1 MMPSPTK
8 DIDNQNNNNIPP
20 NASNSLVAPTFT
32 ENLLHSDDDVPL
44 SVKLAK
50 MRAQRDEQLKAAK
63 AKKELELKEKE
74 LLKKKRALEELE
86 AEKMKPPVEP
96 LKEPQSETDSEASP
110 IVKRTKIET
119 DKESDKPFVEI
130 SKEKLV
136 RKEHIRETPSQPP
149 TIIKEKEPTLKS
161 VEIKIPKEK
170 KESKPKEE
178 KKPKIKKDKPEK
190 EIKKEKAKKPVKEED
205 ENEEGSDYAAWQAS
219 NFDGTVKW
227 NTLEH
232 NGLLFPPPYIPH
244 GIPLVYDGKKL
255 VLEPDAEEVA
265 SFFAA
270 LIETDHGKNPTFQQN
285 FFSDFKDVLK
295 DCKSKYKET
304 IKEFGK
310 CNFKLMFDY
319 FAGLKEEKKAMTKEQ
334 KEEQKELKK
343 QLEDKYGWAYLDG
356 EKEKVGN
363 FRVEPPGLFRG
374 RGKHPKTGKLK
385 RRVMPEQ
392 VTVNIG
398 KEAKVPEPPFGHRWG
413 NIVHDNT
420 VTWLATWTENI
431 NGNIKYVFLAPGSS
445 LKSQSD
451 LKKFET
457 ARKLKQHVGHIRD
470 DYMKELKDKE
480 MMVRQRATAL
490 WLIDKLALRAGNEK
504 GEDEADTVGCCSLR
518 CEHVVL
524 EEPDQVIFDFLGK
537 DSIRY
542 YNKVAVDPIVFKNMQ
557 LFMKPPKQPQDPIFD
572 RLNTA
577 TLNKYLT
584 TLMPGLTAKVF
595 RTYNASHTFQNELDS
610 TPFEGTVAEKILA
623 YNRANRQVA
632 ILCNHQRAVPK
643 THDQSMERLR
653 EKILTLKYQR
663 HLIRKELREQMDK
676 KELKKTLPE
685 ALEDESDM
693 DKETLKRKHLEEIDI
708 EKAKFTKKNPDAAPK
723 DFSPSKRR
731 NTTSDT
737 LLKKFDSLT
746 MRIHAAK
753 HQLTDRDENKTT
765 ALGTSKTN
773 YIDPRITA
781 AWCIGHEVPIE
792 RMFNES
798 LREKFKWAMDVPKT
812 WQF

>member
-1 MMPSPTK
+1 MPTPTK
-8 DIDNQNNNNIPP
+8 DSDDLNTMSSLAPPTQINNP
-20 NASNSLVAPTFT
+20 
-32 ENLLHSDDDVPL
+32 LHSDEDIPL

-63 AKKELELKEKE
+63 AKKEQESKEKE
-74 LLKKKRALEELE
+74 VLKKKRALEK
-86 AEKMKPPVEP
+86 AEEEKLKPQISVQADI
-96 LKEPQSETDSEASP
+96 QSDSAVISGAEASP
-110 IVKRTKIET
+110 ISK
-119 DKESDKPFVEI
+119 KPRIDSEPEVEKTLLEI
-130 SKEKLV
+130 LNEKKASSEQAKAPKV
-136 RKEHIRETPSQPP
+136 QVQT
-149 TIIKEKEPTLKS
+149 EKEVIKAKVP
-161 VEIKIPKEK
+161 EIKIQKIK
-170 KESKPKEE
+170 KEIRKEE
-178 KKPKIKKDKPEK
+178 KEVTKKKKDKQEK
-190 EIKKEKAKKPVKEED
+190 KSEPKAKLHKKEEEV
-205 ENEEGSDYAAWQAS
+205 EAESEEGSDYAAWKAS
-219 NFDGTVKW
+219 NFDGTIKW
-227 NTLEH
+227 KTLEH

-270 LIETDHGKNPTFQQN
+270 LIETDHGKNPTFQLN
-285 FFSDFKDVLK
+285 FFADFREVLK
-295 DCKSKYKET
+295 ECKSKHRES
-304 IKEFGK
+304 IKEFSK
-310 CNFKLMFDY
+310 CDFRLIFDY
-319 FAGLKEEKKAMTKEQ
+319 FLRLKEEKKAMTKEQ

-343 QLEDKYGWAYLDG
+343 QLEDKYGWAFLDG

-392 VTVNIG
+392 VTINIG
-398 KEAKVPEPPFGHRWG
+398 KEAKVPEPPYGHRWG

-431 NGNIKYVFLAPGSS
+431 NSNIKYVFLAPGSS

-451 LKKFET
+451 FKKFET
-457 ARKLKQHVGHIRD
+457 ARKLKLHVAHIRN

-480 MMVRQRATAL
+480 MLLRQRATAL

-518 CEHVVL
+518 CEHIVL

-542 YNKVAVDPIVFKNMQ
+542 YNKVGVDPLVFKNLQ
-557 LFMKPPKQPQDPIFD
+557 LFIRPPKTPQDPIFD

-577 TLNKYLT
+577 ALNKYLT

-632 ILCNHQRAVPK
+632 ILCNHQRAIPK

-663 HLIRKELREQMDK
+663 HLIRKELREQMGK
-676 KELKKTLPE
+676 KELKKALPD
-685 ALEDESDM
+685 ALEDESDL
-693 DKETLKRKHLEEIDI
+693 DKETLKRKNLEEMDI
-708 EKAKFTKKNPDAAPK
+708 EKAKFLKKNPDASSK
-723 DFSPSKRR
+723 EFSPSKKRI
-731 NTTSDT
+731 TSSET
-737 LLKKFDSLT
+737 LLKKYDSLS
-746 MRIHAAK
+746 MRIQAAK

-781 AWCIGHEVPIE
+781 AWCVGHEVPIE
-792 RMFNES
+792 KMFNKS